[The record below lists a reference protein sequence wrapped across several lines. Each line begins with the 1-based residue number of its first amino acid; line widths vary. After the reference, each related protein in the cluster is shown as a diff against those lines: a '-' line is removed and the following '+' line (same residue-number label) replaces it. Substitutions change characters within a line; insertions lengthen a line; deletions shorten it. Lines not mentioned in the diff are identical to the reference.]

1 MALMSND
8 NIYILGDHERI
19 PFLRGM
25 LTYHLLQKGMTFE
38 EAYEIADTV
47 RGMIQGRE
55 MIDEHE
61 LVSLI
66 RRVVRERYGDR
77 YSGDYIFWSAPP
89 SSITVEGR
97 QSSSPFSKG
106 ILSQSLQAA
115 GLDPNIAY
123 GVARDIETKL
133 KEGKRTSITRDELRD
148 LTLRTLV
155 ENHGNE
161 YAERYLV
168 WRRFQRLEKPLIILI
183 GGATGVGKTSIGIAI
198 AHSLGISRVI
208 STDAI
213 RQVMRL
219 ILTPELIPS
228 IHHSSYDAW
237 RSLTAPLPENVD
249 PVIEAFREQAI
260 RVCVGARAVIERA
273 LEENVNM
280 ILDGVHL
287 VPGFIDLTPYR
298 KKAYIVTFIVT
309 TLDAE
314 RYKDRFAAREQEAAD
329 RPMHK
334 YLTNLDAII
343 KIQNYIIKMA
353 DLNRVPM
360 IDNVNFD
367 ETVRMIIAL
376 ILRFLQRQKEF
387 KRETDIEKVLS
398 AAT

>member
-1 MALMSND
+1 VPND
-8 NIYILGDHERI
+8 DIYIVSGRERI

-25 LTYHLLQKGMTFE
+25 LTYHLLQKGMSFE

-47 RGMIQGRE
+47 RNMIHGQE
-55 MIDEHE
+55 TIDESV

-66 RRVVRERYGDR
+66 RRVVKERYGDR
-77 YSGDYIFWSAPP
+77 YGGDYIFWTASP
-89 SSITVEGR
+89 SSIVVEGR

-133 KEGKRTSITRDELRD
+133 KEGKQTSITRNELRD

-161 YAERYLV
+161 YGERYLV

-183 GGATGVGKTSIGIAI
+183 GGTTGVGKTSIGIAL
-198 AHSLGISRVI
+198 AHSLGISRLI

-219 ILTPELIPS
+219 ILAPELIPS
-228 IHHSSYDAW
+228 IHYSSYEAW
-237 RSLTAPLPENVD
+237 RGLTIPLPEDAD
-249 PVIEAFREQAI
+249 PIIEAFREQAI
-260 RVCVGARAVIERA
+260 RVCVGARAMIERA

-298 KKAYIVTFIVT
+298 KKAHIVTSIVT
-309 TLDAE
+309 TLDVE
-314 RYKDRFAAREQEAAD
+314 RYKDRFASRALASAN

-334 YLTNLDAII
+334 YMKNLDAII
-343 KIQNYIIKMA
+343 TIQKYIIRMA
-353 DLNRVPM
+353 ELNRVPM
-360 IDNVNFD
+360 IHNINFD
-367 ETVRMIIAL
+367 EAVRAAIDLII
-376 ILRFLQRQKEF
+376 RFLQRQKEF
-387 KRETDIEKVLS
+387 KRETDVERVLS
-398 AAT
+398 AAHP